1 MQVCVTYDTLE
12 YINHFEQIV
21 FELIYSRLRD
31 KNEKQMMLIIENLA
45 MAKETIDKKTSTTKI
60 FDQYI

>member
-1 MQVCVTYDTLE
+1 MQVCITYDTLE

-45 MAKETIDKKTSTTKI
+45 MAKETID
-60 FDQYI
+60 QYI